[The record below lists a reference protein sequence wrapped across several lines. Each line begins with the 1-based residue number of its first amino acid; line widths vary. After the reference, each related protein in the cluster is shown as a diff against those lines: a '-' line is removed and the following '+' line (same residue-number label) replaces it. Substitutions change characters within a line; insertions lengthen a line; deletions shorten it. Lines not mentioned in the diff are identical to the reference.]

1 MKQRRVGTLSMGL
14 LLIFAGA
21 MLVYAQINAQNALGL
36 VLTWW
41 PIILFMLGI
50 EVLWAYYS
58 AKDEKPKIKY
68 DLLSIFIILF
78 IIFTAVGIYTLNQ
91 VGVVS
96 YFTKMIA
103 TEHYTLPLPTQELAV
118 DDSIRKIVVDS
129 SGLDLNLRTG
139 TANTIAVHGDAYVT
153 ADSRQTAEELLPS
166 SVIVDRK
173 IGDTL
178 YLSFN
183 YRGSGNDRCY
193 YSGIDDLTL
202 ILPADRQIEVE
213 SHNYLEVTADNP
225 VKRLSIKGDGVVE
238 LNIPAE
244 ANCQIKAYVEHPSRL
259 SGNVEWQL
267 DGKNEQDRTNEEN
280 RGKGQ
285 ENPKD
290 MENPDIG
297 NSDEYV
303 NKVERETEYQ
313 RALMGEVSFGQG
325 EAPIT
330 VIGRSEVRVNRI

>member
-14 LLIFAGA
+14 LLIIAGA
-21 MLVYAQINAQNALGL
+21 MLVYAQINAQNALEL

-41 PIILFMLGI
+41 PIILFMLGL

-91 VGVVS
+91 VGVAS

-103 TEHYTLPLPTQELAV
+103 TEHYTVPLPTQELAV
-118 DDSIRKIVVDS
+118 DDSIKKIVVDS
-129 SGLDLNLRTG
+129 SGLELNLRTG
-139 TANTIAVHGDAYVT
+139 MANIIAAHGDAYVA
-153 ADSRQTAEELLPS
+153 ADSRQTAEEMLPS

-183 YRGSGNDRCY
+183 YRGLGNDRY
-193 YSGIDDLTL
+193 YHSGIDDLTL

-213 SHNYLEVTADNP
+213 SHNYLEVNADNP
-225 VKRLSIKGDGVVE
+225 AKRLSIKGDGVVE
-238 LNIPAE
+238 LNIPAA
-244 ANCQIKAYVEHPSRL
+244 ANCQIKAYVEHPSYL

-267 DGKNEQDRTNEEN
+267 DGKNEQDRTDKEN
-280 RGKGQ
+280 RENWQ
-285 ENPKD
+285 ESPKD
-290 MENPDIG
+290 MGNPDIG
-297 NSDEYV
+297 KPAEDV
-303 NKVERETEYQ
+303 HKGEREKEYRQ
-313 RALMGEVSFGQG
+313 ALLGKVTFGAG

-330 VIGRSEVRVNRI
+330 VIGRNEVRVNQI